1 MPIAD
6 EEICRLEDRLDS
18 LVRTQIDFQK
28 EITAIRS
35 ELTRLRAGGSERKEQ
50 RDASFYDPS
59 ARPEPL
65 RSTPEI
71 EPNKPTASPPEPG
84 YVPSVAAPT
93 FGYSHTEGPARE
105 PGRFTQ
111 AFDNYVKSAKA
122 DFEKFIGENL
132 ISKIGIIILVLGVG
146 IGAKYAI
153 DNNLISPLT
162 RIIVGYVFGFGLIG
176 LAIKLKAKYLNF
188 SAVLISG
195 GMAIMYFVTYF
206 AYATY
211 GLIPQLAAFVLMVMF
226 TAFTVA
232 AAFAYNRQV
241 IAHIGLVGAY
251 AVPFLLSSDSGNYL
265 ALFTYMAIVN
275 SGILAIS
282 IKKNWTPIFYTA
294 FIFTWAIFY
303 GWYVSKFDPLQ
314 HLYVGLAFVTIFF
327 GLFFA
332 TMAAQKTVHAETDE
346 NENLI
351 SALINGL
358 VFYLFCF
365 AISSTVTTLDRTWV
379 FFSFLAISTAAILLV
394 SFRFYRQW
402 FVYLTFPLVWL
413 TYGAWYAD
421 NYTGGEHFVL
431 ASVFA
436 AVFFGV
442 FYFTVL
448 YHRLASE
455 TFGFVENTTAVLS
468 NAFIFYGFGYSILDS
483 NAVLSG
489 YLGLFTA
496 AHSALHLAVAGLVSR
511 WKPYAVDV
519 VHVLTILV
527 LTFATIAVPVQL
539 DGSFVTLVWTV
550 EAALLFWYGR
560 IHAIRMFEYCSFPV
574 MALASFS
581 MLADWLVASGERTS
595 YPSEFNRLPL
605 ANGDLVAAMV
615 FVVAF
620 AFIWYVNRDETRE
633 PVLDTDLRP
642 VISWAVGFAATFV
655 LYNALRIEIGNSHHI
670 QVVNLLSAGGDS
682 HGRTISDLRLLNPAW
697 QLIYTIAFVTF
708 LGATN
713 FLKGRSQ
720 VLAWII
726 SGLSVV
732 VLFALSTV
740 GMMLFSELRE
750 SYMSSAGAGDGIG
763 WLAVAIRCVAY
774 LAVAALLLVLY
785 RTLKDDDL
793 TGAVP
798 QETRVVAFEAVA
810 YGTVFIL
817 ASCELVNLMG
827 QIQIADATKLGLS
840 ILWGIYALMLVI
852 IGIAKNKKHL
862 RISAFVLLGIT
873 LAKLFLYDI
882 ADLDTIPKTILFVT
896 LGITLLTVSFLYNK
910 YKNLILDASPS
921 SD

>member
-1 MPIAD
+1 MPISD
-6 EEICRLEDRLDS
+6 EEISRLELRLDS

-28 EITAIRS
+28 EVTAIRT
-35 ELTRLRAGGSERKEQ
+35 ELTRLRRATAVQDDRP
-50 RDASFYDPS
+50 RPINDPIPTT
-59 ARPEPL
+59 APPPPHIHEMPKAQPPRP
-65 RSTPEI
+65 TP
-71 EPNKPTASPPEPG
+71 P
-84 YVPSVAAPT
+84 PT
-93 FGYSHTEGPARE
+93 FGYSEATQDRE
-105 PGRFTQ
+105 RHRFTQ
-111 AFDNYVKSAKA
+111 AFDNYVETAKA
-122 DFEKFIGENL
+122 DIEKFIGENL
-132 ISKIGIIILVLGVG
+132 ISKIGIIVLVLGVG

-162 RIIVGYVFGFGLIG
+162 RIIIGYVFGFGLIG
-176 LAIKLKAKYLNF
+176 LAIKLKPKYHNF
-188 SAVLISG
+188 SSVLISG

-206 AYATY
+206 AYSAY
-211 GLIPQLAAFVLMVMF
+211 GLIPQLSAFALMVMF

-232 AAFAYNRQV
+232 AAFAYSRQI

-251 AVPFLLSSDSGNYL
+251 AVPFLLSTDSGNYL

-294 FIFTWAIFY
+294 FVFTWAIFY

-314 HLYVGLAFVTIFF
+314 HLYLGLTFLTIFF
-327 GLFFA
+327 GLFF
-332 TMAAQKTVHAETDE
+332 TTKIAQKSFRDETDE

-365 AISSTVTTLDRTWV
+365 AISSTVSTLDHAWT
-379 FFSFLAISTAAILLV
+379 FFSFLALVTTAILIISL
-394 SFRFYRQW
+394 RYYRQW

-413 TYGAWYAD
+413 TFGAWYAD
-421 NYTGGEHFVL
+421 KYIVEEHFVL

-483 NAVLSG
+483 SAALSG

-496 AHSALHLAVAGLVSR
+496 AHSAVHLAVAGFVSR
-511 WKPYAVDV
+511 WKPDAVDV
-519 VHVLTILV
+519 VQVLTILV

-539 DGSFVTLVWTV
+539 DGNFVTLVWTV

-560 IHAIRMFEYCSFPV
+560 IHAIRMFEYCSYPV
-574 MALASFS
+574 MALASIS

-605 ANGDLVAAMV
+605 ANGDLVTAMV
-615 FVVAF
+615 FVAAF
-620 AFIWYVNRDETRE
+620 AFIWYVNRDESHE
-633 PVLDTDLRP
+633 PVLDADLRP
-642 VISWAVGFAATFV
+642 VISWAIGFAAVFV
-655 LYNALRIEIGNSHHI
+655 LYNTLRIEIGNSHHI

-682 HGRTISDLRLLNPAW
+682 HGRTISDLRLLNPSW

-708 LGATN
+708 LGAAN
-713 FLKGRSQ
+713 FLRGRSQ
-720 VLAWII
+720 VLAWIT
-726 SGLSVV
+726 SGFSVV
-732 VLFALSTV
+732 ALFALSTV

-750 SYMSSAGAGDGIG
+750 SYISSTGGVDGIG
-763 WLAVAIRCVAY
+763 WLAVAIRYVSY
-774 LAVAALLLVLY
+774 LAVAALLLVLH
-785 RTLKDDDL
+785 RTLDDNDL
-793 TGAVP
+793 TSIVP
-798 QETRVVAFEAVA
+798 HEGKVIGFEAVA
-810 YGTVFIL
+810 YGIAFIL

-827 QIQIADATKLGLS
+827 QMHIPDATKLGLS

-852 IGIAKNKKHL
+852 IGIAKNRKHL
-862 RISAFVLLGIT
+862 RIAAFVLLGVT

-896 LGITLLTVSFLYNK
+896 LGITLLAVSFLYNK
-910 YKNLILDASPS
+910 YKNLILDTSPS